1 MTPPN
6 IGGSAHQF
14 TVPSTVDSVEDF
26 IREHKAQPVYSFP
39 ERGRTGRPFIVV
51 DSAEQILSWNIPG
64 AIPPRLQ
71 RIAEAA
77 VSELLAAVP
86 GLLEAPEQVGGVAN
100 PAASKYPT
108 GAAEFAPGVQTTHHT
123 ASALITLWCQQTY
136 RFE

>member
-1 MTPPN
+1 LTPLN

-14 TVPSTVDSVEDF
+14 TVLLAVDLVEDF
-26 IREHKAQPVYSFP
+26 IREHKEAQLVYSFP

-51 DSAEQILSWNIPG
+51 DSAEQILLWNIPG

-77 VSELLAAVP
+77 VSELLAVVP

-100 PAASKYPT
+100 PVASKYPT
-108 GAAEFAPGVQTTHHT
+108 GAAEFAPGVQTTHRT

-136 RFE
+136 

>member
-14 TVPSTVDSVEDF
+14 TVPSTVDWVEEF
-26 IREHKAQPVYSFP
+26 IREHKAAQPVYRFP
-39 ERGRTGRPFIVV
+39 ERGRTGRPFVVV

-100 PAASKYPT
+100 LAASKYPT
-108 GAAEFAPGVQTTHHT
+108 GAAEFAPGVQTTEHA
-123 ASALITLWCQQTY
+123 ASALITLCQQTY
-136 RFE
+136 